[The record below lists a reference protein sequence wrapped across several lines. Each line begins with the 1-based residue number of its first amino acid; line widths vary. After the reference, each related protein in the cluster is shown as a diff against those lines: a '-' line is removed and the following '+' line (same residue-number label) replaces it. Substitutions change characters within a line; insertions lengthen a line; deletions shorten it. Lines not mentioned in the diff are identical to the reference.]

1 MENETIEAPI
11 KLISQILVYVSLRY
25 ASEGIKKDLILSM
38 SNVYGTINENSKLLY
53 LYDSNKKYIG
63 VIDMNCPHIVT
74 SIAWGNKE
82 E

>member
-53 LYDSNKKYIG
+53 LYDSN
-63 VIDMNCPHIVT
+63 N
-74 SIAWGNKE
+74 
-82 E
+82 